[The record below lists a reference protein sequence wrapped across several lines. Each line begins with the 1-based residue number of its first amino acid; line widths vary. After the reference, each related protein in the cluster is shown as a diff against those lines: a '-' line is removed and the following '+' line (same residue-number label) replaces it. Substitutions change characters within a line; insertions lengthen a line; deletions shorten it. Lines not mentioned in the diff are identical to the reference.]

1 MHAFTTVTFTWQMD
15 AFGELFVR
23 GFDSPFF
30 SYHPGPTRIH
40 QPNWA
45 APQDGRERVHVTS
58 HPIDQIPF
66 PSTTSAAPFPMNV
79 TPQRPT
85 KISHHQTTY
94 YVLFSSLPL
103 FVFQVVLLLFRFL
116 VEVLNDGRT
125 PWKSKCSEV
134 VSF

>member
-1 MHAFTTVTFTWQMD
+1 MPSQLSPLHGKWTLLANCSFVASILHSFPITPVPLAFTN
-15 AFGELFVR
+15 
-23 GFDSPFF
+23 
-30 SYHPGPTRIH
+30 PTG
-40 QPNWA
+40 A